1 MDITFQQGF
10 SDSQLDTAVSLYDI
24 AFGAKLG
31 VAIRSDVKRQAFL
44 CKSLLPNYAI
54 SAMDGEKLV
63 GLAGFHTAAGSLTGG
78 FPSGMAGYRQ
88 FISQLGFLRGHWAM
102 LILALYE
109 RKAAEGQLLM
119 DGISVDPT
127 YRGQGI
133 GGRLLEEIVRY
144 ATENGYNSVRLDVI
158 DTNPRAQKLY
168 ERKGFKTVKVE
179 KYGFLRPLLGFG
191 GSTTMEL
198 NTSL

>member
-10 SDSQLDTAVSLYDI
+10 PDSQLDTAVSLYDV

-31 VAIRSDVKRQAFL
+31 VAIPSEEKRNAFMRQ
-44 CKSLLPNYAI
+44 SLLPDYAI

-63 GLAGFHTAAGSLTGG
+63 GLAGFHTAEGSLTGG
-78 FPSGMAGYRQ
+78 FMDGMAGYRQ
-88 FISQLGFLRGHWAM
+88 FISQLGLLRGHWAM
-102 LILALYE
+102 LILSLYE
-109 RKAAEGQLLM
+109 RKADEGQLLM
-119 DGISVDPT
+119 DGISVDPQ

-144 ATENGYNSVRLDVI
+144 ARENGYNSVRLDVI

-168 ERKGFKTVKVE
+168 ERKGFKAVKTD
-179 KYGFLRPLLGFG
+179 KFGFLRPLLGFG

-198 NTSL
+198 NT